1 MSILLEAKLRSI
13 VKQNRRRKRD
23 KREQQLNRDFKQ
35 DMEQEQSERAHAVKQ
50 KQIAELIDTIKA
62 IQLISPQYDV
72 SDLKTRLRCLL
83 LSKS

>member
-72 SDLKTRLRCLL
+72 SDLKNRLRCLL